1 MFKVND
7 YVVYN
12 STGVYKIVDIREEKD
27 INDNYVDYYVLQPAY
42 GHNLTVK
49 IPINSRKVSM
59 RRIVSK
65 DEVLNLISAMPDIE
79 PVWIN
84 DDRKRY
90 EAFKSALKTAE
101 CLEWIKIVKT
111 MYLKKKERMSD
122 GKKLAKADEDIMKAA
137 EKNINE
143 EFAAALN
150 ISPEEVIP
158 YIRKRISS

>member
-1 MFKVND
+1 MFKLND

-12 STGVYKIVDIREEKD
+12 STGVYKIVDIRKEKD
-27 INDNYVDYYVLQPAY
+27 INDEYVDYYILEPVY

-49 IPINSRKVSM
+49 IPITNRKVSM
-59 RRIVSK
+59 RKIMSK
-65 DEVLNLISAMPDIE
+65 DEVLALISAMPDIE

-90 EAFKSALKTAE
+90 ESFKSALKTAE
-101 CLEWIKIVKT
+101 CLEWVKIVKT
-111 MYLKKKERMSD
+111 MYLKKQERMSD

-137 EKNINE
+137 EKNMNE

-150 ISPEEVIP
+150 ISPDEVIP
-158 YIRKRISS
+158 YIRKRIPS